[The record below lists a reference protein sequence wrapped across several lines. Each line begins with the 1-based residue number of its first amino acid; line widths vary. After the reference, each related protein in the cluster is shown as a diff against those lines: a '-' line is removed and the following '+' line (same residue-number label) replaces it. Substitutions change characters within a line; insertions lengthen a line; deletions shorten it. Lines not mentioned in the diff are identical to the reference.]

1 MDDVQQILDFEYEK
15 FVDPEKRLCMAGS
28 KTISGKLCRKRT
40 CISET
45 KQNMT
50 V

>member
-15 FVDPEKRLCMAGS
+15 FVDPEKRYAWQVR
-28 KTISGKLCRKRT
+28 KQYQENYVRKRT

-45 KQNMT
+45 KT
-50 V
+50 KI